1 MWQRINHVLLDCA
14 DDGPRFRWVACQLD
28 YLCELPN
35 DKARI
40 VALEKLPPNLF
51 ETYERILERI
61 MARSEDVQ
69 KIVERTL
76 RWTIGAVERL
86 TIPQLIEAIAI
97 EENEKCLDEYAII
110 EEGEIFR
117 YCSCL
122 VRKAA
127 DADCVE
133 LAHFTVEEFLKA
145 IDPEQSPRLFRFAHL
160 RKTVDVVLGRT
171 CLTYLTY
178 DDFAK
183 AKVQETFWV
192 SKNPFWT
199 YAATQW
205 HVHIAKDW
213 DNKLVQGLMRRFFH
227 YSISPQF
234 VVWNRFIW
242 LHNHSMLHDKETGN
256 TEEIYRK
263 WKNTQFAYV
272 DSVIPLHQAAFLALE
287 ELTQWLVSEG
297 SDPNKI
303 SVMGTPLEC
312 ALSSAVSNDPE
323 EKAILHIV
331 LILLK
336 SKADIHLMSEASD
349 GETLL
354 VLAVKT
360 ENPNLIRT
368 ILDAGATV
376 DMSCIEMIND
386 RMSRKRSSGKALPAF
401 LECIS
406 DEDIPAPIKPFLTN
420 LALNYRSTTEKG
432 LSMLEKSSVSVSENA
447 ELLDLT
453 LIDAALQGQLDV
465 VARTIPFLINS
476 ISSRSGDK
484 ERTALHCACVNGHYN
499 IVSLLLTKC
508 ADVNVQ
514 DEDGN
519 TPAHLCFA
527 ANVDLKILELLIAHG
542 TGISVVNNDR
552 MNLLHLAAQSGRPD
566 VLAFL
571 LSKDPTGEYRNMRAE
586 NRNTLVLCALA
597 SGHNSIEMIKL
608 AGDAISISECL
619 AGNEDGETGLHLA
632 AKMNDV
638 ERMKYFLHKGNLNE
652 RTNNGST
659 ALHLAITDGNAESAK
674 LLLNRGANI
683 CITDNDG
690 YTALHFAASSYA
702 DDLDALLSAPGIET
716 IINQRNESGSTA
728 IHVVLNQQY
737 FTSNT
742 VAMMGELLKV
752 QAIDVNATDGDHTT
766 PLIRLAIRMG
776 TDTFSQSEI
785 YDAIKLLL
793 SKDVDLNKQDKAGST
808 ALHRLCHTELTE
820 IVASTTELLMD
831 KNIDVLVQNKE
842 GFLAV
847 EIMLQNVELS
857 NKQAE
862 GLSALQSQT
871 LVNLLKRIPNERFNA
886 LHRGWTRPFVLA
898 LQYKAKALAEEL
910 ARRTL
915 DVDLSYAEYTS
926 AFCPLD
932 ACCAYEC
939 DFRIFEV
946 LASRSKDLS
955 KKNDAGSTL
964 LHLACSYNKVDI
976 FEYLLAQ
983 KVDIEV
989 EDNMGLTPLNLSMTF
1004 GRPVMMDALLNAG
1017 ANPAHLNRG
1026 SVSLWHTAASSPSPD
1041 ILDKLFQKGKIVE
1054 LEVRDSSGYTPLM
1067 CAIAASR
1074 KENVEKL
1081 LAHDAKMNAKDDL
1094 ANGVLHLAS
1103 TVGSSEV
1110 LKILIQ
1116 RGPFLDINGLNGQ
1129 GQSPLLLAAANGH
1142 HTSVAILLEA
1152 GGDPD
1157 IKDDNNHTL
1166 VHHVALSGQ
1175 TGILIRLKSENVAF
1189 DLEAKNNLGRTPL
1202 LCAAENGHALMVG
1215 HLLDE
1220 GASIHAVGTDGFGL
1234 LHLAAYYGK
1243 ASVISTVFL
1252 CATALGSQTKHSEE
1266 NKQQVV
1272 DIDAR
1277 HPIDGNT
1284 PLGIA
1289 AAHGHAAAF
1298 EALLDNGAD
1307 LKASNHQGWNALHI
1321 AAVNKKRGIFKVL
1334 FDHCELWGIEFDVN
1348 ARDRKGRT
1356 ALMLLEEQG
1365 AEKGL
1370 AKHIK
1375 TLLIGKGAKKM
1386 ELTPEVMEKSKEM
1399 EWWERCGGF
1408 CNY

>member
-1 MWQRINHVLLDCA
+1 MAIHQCLTLDCA
-14 DDGPRFRWVACQLD
+14 NDGPRFRWVACQLD

-40 VALEKLPPNLF
+40 IALEKLPPNLF

-86 TIPQLIEAIAI
+86 TIPELIEAIAI
-97 EENEKCLDEYAII
+97 EEDEKCLDEYAII
-110 EEGEIFR
+110 EEDDIFR

-145 IDPEQSPRLFRFAHL
+145 IDPGKTPRLLRFAHL
-160 RKTVDVVLGRT
+160 KKTADVVLGRT

-183 AKVQETFWV
+183 AKTQEMFWL

-205 HVHIAKDW
+205 HEHIAKEW
-213 DNKLVQGLMRRFFH
+213 DNKVVQGLMRRFFH

-242 LHNHSMLHDKETGN
+242 LHYHDMAHHTETGN
-256 TEEIYRK
+256 TEEIYRQ
-263 WKNTQFAYV
+263 WKSTKFAYV

-354 VLAVKT
+354 ALAVKT
-360 ENPNLIRT
+360 ENPNLIRA

-406 DEDIPAPIKPFLTN
+406 DEDIPASIKPFLKN

-432 LSMLEKSSVSVSENA
+432 LSMLEESSVSVSENA
-447 ELLDLT
+447 KLLDLT
-453 LIDAALQGQLDV
+453 LADAALQGQLEV

-484 ERTALHCACVNGHYN
+484 ERTALHCACVNGHYD
-499 IVSLLLTKC
+499 IVCLLLKNC

-519 TPAHLCFA
+519 TPAHLCIEA
-527 ANVDLKILELLIAHG
+527 KVDLKILETLIAHG

-552 MNLLHLAAQSGRPD
+552 MNLLHLAARSGRPD
-566 VLAFL
+566 VLEFL
-571 LSKDPTGEYRNMRAE
+571 LSKDPTGEYRNMRAK
-586 NRNTLVLCALA
+586 NQDTLVLCALA
-597 SGHNSIEMIKL
+597 SEYNSIEMIRM
-608 AGDAISISECL
+608 AGDAIPISECL
-619 AGNEDGETGLHLA
+619 AGNGDGETGLHLA

-638 ERMKYFLHKGNLNE
+638 ERMKYFLDKGNLNE
-652 RTNNGST
+652 RSSDGST
-659 ALHLAITDGNAESAK
+659 ALHLAITDGDAESAK
-674 LLLNRGANI
+674 LLLDRGADI
-683 CITDNDG
+683 CITTNDG
-690 YTALHFAASSYA
+690 NTPLHLAAFNSPR
-702 DDLDALLSAPGIET
+702 DLDALLSAQGIET
-716 IINQRNESGSTA
+716 IINQRDESGSTA
-728 IHVVLNQQY
+728 IHIALNQQY
-737 FTSNT
+737 LSSTLE
-742 VAMMGELLKV
+742 MMEKLLKV
-752 QAIDVNATDGDHTT
+752 QVIDVNATDGDQTS

-776 TDTFSQSEI
+776 TDTFGQNYI
-785 YDAIKLLL
+785 YDAMKLLL
-793 SKDVDLNKQDKAGST
+793 SKDVDLDKQDKAGST
-808 ALHRLCHTELTE
+808 ALHRLCDTELTE
-820 IVASTTELLMD
+820 IVASTIELLMD
-831 KNIDVLVQNKE
+831 KDIDVLVQNE
-842 GFLAV
+842 ECFLAV
-847 EIMLQNVELS
+847 EIMLQNIELS

-862 GLSALQSQT
+862 GLSARQSRT
-871 LVNLLKRIPNERFNA
+871 LGNLLRRIPDERLNA

-915 DVDLSYAEYTS
+915 DVDLSYAQYTS

-955 KKNDAGSTL
+955 KKNDAGNTL

-976 FEYLLAQ
+976 FDYLLAR

-989 EDNMGLTPLNLSMTF
+989 EDSMGLTPLNLSMTF
-1004 GRPVMMDALLNAG
+1004 GRPVMMEALLDAG

-1026 SVSLWHTAASSPSPD
+1026 SVSLWHTAASSPSPE
-1041 ILDKLFQKGKIVE
+1041 ILDKLFQKSKIVE
-1054 LEVRDSSGYTPLM
+1054 LEARTSVGYTPLM

-1081 LAHDAKMNAKDDL
+1081 LAHDAKINAKDDS

-1103 TVGSSEV
+1103 TVGSSEI

-1116 RGPFLDINGLNGQ
+1116 RGPFLDINGLNVQ
-1129 GQSPLLLAAANGH
+1129 GQSPLHLAAANGH
-1142 HTSVAILLEA
+1142 HTPVAILLEA

-1157 IKDDNNHTL
+1157 IKDDNDQTL

-1175 TGILIRLKSENVAF
+1175 MGILIRLKSENVAF

-1202 LCAAENGHALMVG
+1202 LCAAEKGHALMVG
-1215 HLLDE
+1215 NLLEE

-1252 CATALGSQTKHSEE
+1252 CATALGSQTKHQDE

-1272 DIDAR
+1272 DINAR

-1289 AAHGHAAAF
+1289 AAHGHVAAF

-1307 LKASNHQGWNALHI
+1307 LKATNHQGWNALHT
-1321 AAVNKKRGIFKVL
+1321 AAFNKKRGLFKVL
-1334 FDHCELWGIEFDVN
+1334 FDHCELWDIKFDVN
-1348 ARDRKGRT
+1348 AQDQKGRT

-1365 AEKGL
+1365 ADKGM
-1370 AKHIK
+1370 AKHIR
-1375 TLLIGKGAKKM
+1375 TLLIGKGAKKVK
-1386 ELTPEVMEKSKEM
+1386 LIPEEMEKTKEI